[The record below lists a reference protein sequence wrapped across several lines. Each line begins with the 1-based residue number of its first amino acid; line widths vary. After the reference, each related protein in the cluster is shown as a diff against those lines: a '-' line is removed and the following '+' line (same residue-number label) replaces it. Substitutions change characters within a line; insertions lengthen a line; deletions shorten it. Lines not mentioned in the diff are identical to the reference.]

1 MLYSRYYEL
10 RSFLGCEWLPSS
22 IRRTKHGGEQG
33 VRWCAALGV
42 LGLTV
47 GTWAHA
53 GVRGGTQLASKV
65 HDYYAECRNPDTELC
80 TVQSPDSS
88 LYMYT
93 VLTADIPFD
102 GWARIG

>member
-1 MLYSRYYEL
+1 MVVSR
-10 RSFLGCEWLPSS
+10 
-22 IRRTKHGGEQG
+22 G

-80 TVQSPDSS
+80 TVQSPDVACIRWSFHTASTHSS
-88 LYMYT
+88 RLN
-93 VLTADIPFD
+93 LILQKSFLL
-102 GWARIG
+102 

>member
-1 MLYSRYYEL
+1 MVVSR
-10 RSFLGCEWLPSS
+10 
-22 IRRTKHGGEQG
+22 G

-80 TVQSPDSS
+80 TVQSPD
-88 LYMYT
+88 
-93 VLTADIPFD
+93 VDFHAELTRRGCGINLGLVMPRSR
-102 GWARIG
+102 GPCGTQQGSVPLTRS

>member
-1 MLYSRYYEL
+1 MVVSR
-10 RSFLGCEWLPSS
+10 
-22 IRRTKHGGEQG
+22 G
-33 VRWCAALGV
+33 VRWCAAFGV

-80 TVQSPDSS
+80 TVQSPD
-88 LYMYT
+88 
-93 VLTADIPFD
+93 VDFHAELTRR
-102 GWARIG
+102 GCG